1 MQNDGNEGDHEP
13 GTQIVSCQLRR
24 STLFTVLLLETGQEA
39 RCKADRNEGAMTP
52 TGLFETEPARTA
64 ARIKK
69 RRFCV
74 SHFGLMKTAALRL
87 TWHHGGRSQLTT
99 ALHDAH
105 AARGTGRVSPTHG
118 SWSWLEKGLR
128 MCAGGDLPVKCADDE
143 ARPM

>member
-39 RCKADRNEGAMTP
+39 RCKADRNEGAMTS

-74 SHFGLMKTAALRL
+74 SHFGLMRNSSVAF
-87 TWHHGGRSQLTT
+87 
-99 ALHDAH
+99 
-105 AARGTGRVSPTHG
+105 
-118 SWSWLEKGLR
+118 
-128 MCAGGDLPVKCADDE
+128 DLAPWRPLAADDSIT
-143 ARPM
+143 